1 MANQRFRPWFFLAAA
16 LWVLSFPAQAA
27 RTVVI
32 DTQALRVEGVGDSQV
47 VVMPEFTAQ
56 SEEYTL
62 SGASGRFES
71 ASETFLATGAPDRP
85 ASLERSGESPFT
97 VTATGS
103 ITVVFQDESLRA
115 EGDVSYQSPDVRAQ
129 SDLLLVDRR
138 DRLEALIQQLL
149 SALPPGETRKI
160 VVEFFARVSESHR
173 LIVMQHDVRVDRED
187 SFLEAD
193 WVVFSEEN
201 PDDFI
206 SVAAPGRPLRLS
218 VVIESQD
225 DQGEDEH
232 PGESSP

>member
-1 MANQRFRPWFFLAAA
+1 LANQRFRPWFFLAAA